1 MNADPIKPEMHLAYR
16 RVSTVDQTT
25 ARQLD
30 GLGIHFN
37 REYEDKATGG
47 SADRPALQ
55 QLLDDVGLLASVAH
69 VTIHV
74 HSIDRMARNLGD
86 LERLVQELTSKGASV
101 KFHKEGL
108 LFSSE
113 ASPMDKLMLQ
123 VMGAFA
129 DFERSMLRERQR
141 EGIAIAKT
149 VPGKYKG
156 RTPALKPSQVQELK
170 ALAQTGIKKVDLAKR
185 FGISRASLYNYL
197 ADA

>member
-1 MNADPIKPEMHLAYR
+1 M
-16 RVSTVDQTT
+16 
-25 ARQLD
+25 
-30 GLGIHFN
+30 
-37 REYEDKATGG
+37 
-47 SADRPALQ
+47 
-55 QLLDDVGLLASVAH
+55 
-69 VTIHV
+69 
-74 HSIDRMARNLGD
+74 
-86 LERLVQELTSKGASV
+86 QELTSKGASV

-129 DFERSMLRERQR
+129 EFERSMLRERQR